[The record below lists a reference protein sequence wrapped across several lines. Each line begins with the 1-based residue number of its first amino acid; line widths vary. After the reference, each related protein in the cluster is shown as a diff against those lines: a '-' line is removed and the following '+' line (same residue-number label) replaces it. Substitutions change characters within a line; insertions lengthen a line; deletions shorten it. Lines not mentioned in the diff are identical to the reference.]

1 MTISRI
7 IISRLCVQVNNSS
20 GIKSAYHL
28 IMACV
33 RVALLSSCLL
43 KVLAVRLI
51 LLSNESFALCFPA
64 LHKLFD
70 DSQQCLGLFFFFLL
84 SCDHVYQ

>member
-7 IISRLCVQVNNSS
+7 IISRLRVQVNNSS

-43 KVLAVRLI
+43 RLI